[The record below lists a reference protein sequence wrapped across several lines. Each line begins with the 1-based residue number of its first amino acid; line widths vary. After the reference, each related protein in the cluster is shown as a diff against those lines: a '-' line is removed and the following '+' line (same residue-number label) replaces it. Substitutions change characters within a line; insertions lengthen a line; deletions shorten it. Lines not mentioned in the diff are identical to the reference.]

1 MTPESL
7 NRLAMWGTIGILA
20 IAAVVFAATWAAGS
34 SGGQN
39 PEMGISQAGPSD
51 TSFETGIAPVADP
64 AGSSGGAPTTQPP
77 PSLVLDAHIEAAIDS
92 PPTPTDITGPATTTG
107 TTRPQTQPATTTLP
121 TAPPTTIP
129 ATTTLP
135 TATTTTAPATSTTL
149 PTATSTTL
157 VPTTTTTT
165 TTTTLAP
172 ATTTTSTVP
181 SDLSALFVERF
192 DAQSEGD
199 GDDWSINLA
208 VTVSGTSGGS
218 YRAQV
223 YVSWSGG
230 TSGSTVLAT
239 GGSGNAAATIGSF
252 NSEAVTVAITNVQAS
267 GWMYQPGLNQA
278 STVLKIQAPDD

>member
-7 NRLAMWGTIGILA
+7 NRLAMWGTIGMLA
-20 IAAVVFAATWAAGS
+20 IGAVVFAASWAAGS
-34 SGGQN
+34 GGGQN

-64 AGSSGGAPTTQPP
+64 AGSSVGAPTTQPP

-92 PPTPTDITGPATTTG
+92 PPTPTDITGPSTTTG

-121 TAPPTTIP
+121 TAPPTTIL

-135 TATTTTAPATSTTL
+135 TATTTTAPATTTTL

-157 VPTTTTTT
+157 APTTTTTT
-165 TTTTLAP
+165 TAA

-192 DAQSEGD
+192 NAQPEGD
-199 GDDWSINLA
+199 EDDWSINLA

-223 YVSWSGG
+223 YISWSGG
-230 TSGSTVLAT
+230 TSGSTVLTT

-252 NSEAVTVAITNVQAS
+252 NSEAVTVTITNVQAS
-267 GWMYQPGLNQA
+267 SWIYDPGLNQA
-278 STVLKIQAPDD
+278 STTLRIQAPDD

>member
-7 NRLAMWGTIGILA
+7 NRLAMWGTIGMLA
-20 IAAVVFAATWAAGS
+20 IGAVVCAASWAAGS
-34 SGGQN
+34 GGGQN
-39 PEMGISQAGPSD
+39 PEMGISQAGLSD

-64 AGSSGGAPTTQPP
+64 AGSNGGAPTTQPP

-92 PPTPTDITGPATTTG
+92 PPTPTDVTGPSTTTG

-121 TAPPTTIP
+121 TAPPTTIL

-135 TATTTTAPATSTTL
+135 TATTTTAPATTTTL

-157 VPTTTTTT
+157 APTTTTTT
-165 TTTTLAP
+165 TAA

-192 DAQSEGD
+192 NAQPEGD
-199 GDDWSINLA
+199 EDDWSINLA

-223 YVSWSGG
+223 YISWSGG
-230 TSGSTVLAT
+230 TSGSTVLTT

-252 NSEAVTVAITNVQAS
+252 NSEAVTVTITNVQAS
-267 GWMYQPGLNQA
+267 SWIYDPGLNQA
-278 STVLKIQAPDD
+278 STTLRIQAPDD